1 MRERASGTG
10 QKRLALIIGNGAY
23 VKASRLANPVND
35 ATDMAAALTSLGFEV
50 IKGTDTDLVQMRR
63 LIREFGNKL
72 AAQKGVGLFYYAGH
86 GVEVRGKNFLIPI
99 DADISSEVETEDY
112 AIDVNSIMRQMDAAN
127 NGFNIVVLDA
137 CRNNPFARGWNRSSD
152 SGGLANVL
160 APTGTYIAFA
170 AAPGTTAADGV
181 GTRNGVFTGALLA
194 NLKRPGLK
202 LEEVFKATREAVMTR
217 TANKQVPWDSSS
229 LKGDFYFNTST
240 TTGAKNLDVDPKQ
253 HSATGAETEAWRLVE
268 RSNDRKDL
276 IAFMQEFPE
285 GFYFSTAAKRLDDMV
300 WAEVKGSNDR
310 AKVQAYLDEFSH
322 SPNAPVAR
330 ILLRQL
336 ESKPI
341 GSAAVTV
348 LKNSIGME
356 FVYIPPGEFMM
367 GSSDAELDEVLYE
380 CKKYLPECKR
390 GPFTDESPKHRVSIR
405 EGFWIGKY
413 EVTQGQWQA
422 IMVDNPSE
430 FADCGSNCPVE
441 RVSWDDIQV
450 FLKRLNAK
458 DDGYEYS
465 LPSEAQWEYAAR
477 AGTTTAFAF
486 GDSLSSSQA
495 NFNGESPYAS
505 TKGTNIGKTVS
516 VGRYQPNAWG
526 LYDMHGNVWEWVQDI
541 YNFGYSGLPTDGSA
555 NVSVGNSNFR
565 LLRGG
570 SWNSSGS
577 LTRSAQRFRYI
588 SDVRNNGA
596 GFRVLARLK

>member
-1 MRERASGTG
+1 
-10 QKRLALIIGNGAY
+10 
-23 VKASRLANPVND
+23 
-35 ATDMAAALTSLGFEV
+35 
-50 IKGTDTDLVQMRR
+50 
-63 LIREFGNKL
+63 
-72 AAQKGVGLFYYAGH
+72 
-86 GVEVRGKNFLIPI
+86 
-99 DADISSEVETEDY
+99 
-112 AIDVNSIMRQMDAAN
+112 
-127 NGFNIVVLDA
+127 
-137 CRNNPFARGWNRSSD
+137 
-152 SGGLANVL
+152 
-160 APTGTYIAFA
+160 
-170 AAPGTTAADGV
+170 
-181 GTRNGVFTGALLA
+181 
-194 NLKRPGLK
+194 
-202 LEEVFKATREAVMTR
+202 
-217 TANKQVPWDSSS
+217 
-229 LKGDFYFNTST
+229 
-240 TTGAKNLDVDPKQ
+240 
-253 HSATGAETEAWRLVE
+253 
-268 RSNDRKDL
+268 
-276 IAFMQEFPE
+276 
-285 GFYFSTAAKRLDDMV
+285 
-300 WAEVKGSNDR
+300 
-310 AKVQAYLDEFSH
+310 
-322 SPNAPVAR
+322 
-330 ILLRQL
+330 
-336 ESKPI
+336 
-341 GSAAVTV
+341 
-348 LKNSIGME
+348 
-356 FVYIPPGEFMM
+356 
-367 GSSDAELDEVLYE
+367 
-380 CKKYLPECKR
+380 
-390 GPFTDESPKHRVSIR
+390 
-405 EGFWIGKY
+405 
-413 EVTQGQWQA
+413 
-422 IMVDNPSE
+422 MVDNPSE